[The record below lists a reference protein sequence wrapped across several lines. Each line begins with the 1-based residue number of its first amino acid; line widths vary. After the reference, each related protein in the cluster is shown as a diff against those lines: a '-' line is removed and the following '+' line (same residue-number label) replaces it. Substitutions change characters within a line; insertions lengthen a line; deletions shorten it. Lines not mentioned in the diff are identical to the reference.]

1 LTWSEDID
9 YAMLLMRWA
18 FIYENSNFYFYFKGE
33 RPCKQKNI
41 SWRWC
46 HLFFAR
52 KKWRIWPVLLHGCF
66 SNLFYFFYS
75 MSNCS
80 CIGCK
85 TWIYRNCLFIYLF
98 WIQIWFLLLINNPSR
113 WELDNSHRH
122 LIESLDLSDDNE
134 VISFLRYVKILPIIF
149 SAAFKLFILWGDV
162 WRWQ

>member
-1 LTWSEDID
+1 
-9 YAMLLMRWA
+9 MRWA
-18 FIYENSNFYFYFKGE
+18 FIYENSNFYFKGE

-46 HLFFAR
+46 HLFFSLVR
-52 KKWRIWPVLLHGCF
+52 NDEFDLF
-66 SNLFYFFYS
+66 SYTDAFQTSFIFFYS

-80 CIGCK
+80 CMGCK
-85 TWIYRNCLFIYLF
+85 TWIYRNCLFIYF
-98 WIQIWFLLLINNPSR
+98 FCIQIWFLLLMNNPSR
-113 WELDNSHRH
+113 WVLDNSHRH

-149 SAAFKLFILWGDV
+149 SAAFKLFILWRDV